1 MSNAWDERKKALE
14 NEYFHKKETE
24 ILEKMKH
31 NAQESLV
38 QNCCK
43 NRCPK
48 CGEMIE
54 PMTFRGVPLDKCPGC
69 GGIWLGPKDLQ
80 MLAEKDHRTW
90 FDRWFHSEK
99 EETSDQEA

>member
-14 NEYFHKKETE
+14 NEYFHKKEKE
-24 ILEKMKH
+24 IIEKMKH

-48 CGEMIE
+48 CG
-54 PMTFRGVPLDKCPGC
+54 DKSKVDKKCKLELK
-69 GGIWLGPKDLQ
+69 I
-80 MLAEKDHRTW
+80 
-90 FDRWFHSEK
+90 S
-99 EETSDQEA
+99 